1 MVSDDGVD
9 ASRQLLN
16 TTFLPWRAQEEAA
29 VNALHTEL
37 LPTACSCTLS
47 PWSQGHSPGEYGGDS
62 GSDGGGGGGEGLG
75 RGDGGGG
82 GGDGNGGGD
91 GGGDGLGG
99 GGRMASTY
107 IRFIRALCVL
117 LDEPR

>member
-1 MVSDDGVD
+1 MKATVNVL
-9 ASRQLLN
+9 A
-16 TTFLPWRAQEEAA
+16 RAYPL
-29 VNALHTEL
+29 VHMHTV
-37 LPTACSCTLS
+37 T
-47 PWSQGHSPGEYGGDS
+47 WSQGHSPGEYGGDS

-117 LDEPR
+117 LDEP